1 MPTNMRTAAVEH
13 RVRRGNGAVLVTG
26 VKMAQQLEKATT
38 NYYCLR
44 KQWFGNHNNPCHY
57 HFLKLAPQHCLSRV
71 RSLLRLRGAAGRPG
85 RNRRLRAQTETRS
98 RMPILR
104 LVNSWGTQLSR
115 NTTNSGIDRFDG
127 QRAFLRRA
135 VREVRNK
142 KAVLCPNGT
151 RHGCSLG
158 SITSFAPL
166 EATVTQRR
174 LRIPDSSLPV
184 RGLPLNKKTSQNSLQ
199 FGPDGNGTSGR
210 AACKT
215 AGERVCVAP
224 GTLAADAHWTFV
236 GWLGA
241 SASNGHRLHFGAAT
255 LQPGTGENVTPGRAA
270 CWTAGEHARVA
281 PGKPATDDRWT
292 LGGWLHA
299 SATTDNCI
307 RDGDFTSDVH
317 ERRVKDAITG
327 HVK

>member
-38 NYYCLR
+38 NYYCIR

-98 RMPILR
+98 QMPILR
-104 LVNSWGTQLSR
+104 PVNSWGTQLSR

-127 QRAFLRRA
+127 QRAFLRRT

-142 KAVLCPNGT
+142 EAVLCPDGT
-151 RHGCSLG
+151 RHRCPLG
-158 SITSFAPL
+158 SITSFASL
-166 EATVTQRR
+166 EATVTQR
-174 LRIPDSSLPV
+174 LRIPDLSLPV
-184 RGLPLNKKTSQNSLQ
+184 RGLPLNKKTRQNTLRS
-199 FGPDGNGTSGR
+199 GTDGNG
-210 AACKT
+210 
-215 AGERVCVAP
+215 
-224 GTLAADAHWTFV
+224 
-236 GWLGA
+236 
-241 SASNGHRLHFGAAT
+241 
-255 LQPGTGENVTPGRAA
+255 TPGRAA

-281 PGKPATDDRWT
+281 LGTPAAADRWT
-292 LGGWLHA
+292 LGGWLVA
-299 SATTDNCI
+299 SATTGNCI

-317 ERRVKDAITG
+317 ERRVKDARTG

>member
-1 MPTNMRTAAVEH
+1 
-13 RVRRGNGAVLVTG
+13 
-26 VKMAQQLEKATT
+26 
-38 NYYCLR
+38 
-44 KQWFGNHNNPCHY
+44 
-57 HFLKLAPQHCLSRV
+57 LKLAAQHCLSHV
-71 RSLLRLRGAAGRPG
+71 RSLLRLRRAAGRPG

-98 RMPILR
+98 RMPIFR
-104 LVNSWGTQLSR
+104 LVNSWGNQLSR

-142 KAVLCPNGT
+142 EAVLRPDGT
-151 RHGCSLG
+151 RHRCSLG
-158 SITSFAPL
+158 SITSFAPR

-174 LRIPDSSLPV
+174 LRIPDSLPV

-255 LQPGTGENVTPGRAA
+255 LQSGTDGNGTPGRAA

-281 PGKPATDDRWT
+281 PGKPAADDRWT
-292 LGGWLHA
+292 LGGWLQA
-299 SATTDNCI
+299 SAMTGNCI
-307 RDGDFTSDVH
+307 RDGDSTNDVH
-317 ERRVKDAITG
+317 ERRVKDARTG
-327 HVK
+327 RVK

>member
-1 MPTNMRTAAVEH
+1 MNMRTAAVEH
-13 RVRRGNGAVLVTG
+13 RVGSGNGAVLVTG
-26 VKMAQQLEKATT
+26 VQMAQQLEKATRD
-38 NYYCLR
+38 NYRLETP
-44 KQWFGNHNNPCHY
+44 WFGNHHSPCHNQI
-57 HFLKLAPQHCLSRV
+57 LKLAAQHCLSHV

-98 RMPILR
+98 RMPIFR
-104 LVNSWGTQLSR
+104 LVNSWGNQLSR

-142 KAVLCPNGT
+142 EAVLCPDGT
-151 RHGCSLG
+151 RHRCPLG
-158 SITSFAPL
+158 SITSFAPR
-166 EATVTQRR
+166 EAIVIQRR
-174 LRIPDSSLPV
+174 LRIPDSLPV

-199 FGPDGNGTSGR
+199 SGPDGNGTSGR

-255 LQPGTGENVTPGRAA
+255 LQSGTDGNGTPGRAA

-281 PGKPATDDRWT
+281 PGKPAADDRWT
-292 LGGWLHA
+292 LGGWLQA
-299 SATTDNCI
+299 SAMTGNCI
-307 RDGDFTSDVH
+307 RDGDSTNDVH
-317 ERRVKDAITG
+317 ERRVKDARTG
-327 HVK
+327 RVK

>member
-13 RVRRGNGAVLVTG
+13 CVGRGNGSMLAKVG
-26 VKMAQQLEKATT
+26 VAQQLEKATT
-38 NYYCLR
+38 NYYCLYEHVA
-44 KQWFGNHNNPCHY
+44 GIHYTNCHNRV
-57 HFLKLAPQHCLSRV
+57 LKLAAQHCLSHV

-98 RMPILR
+98 RMPIFR
-104 LVNSWGTQLSR
+104 LVNSWGNQLSR

-142 KAVLCPNGT
+142 EAVLCPDGT
-151 RHGCSLG
+151 RHRCPLG
-158 SITSFAPL
+158 SITSFAPR
-166 EATVTQRR
+166 EAIVIQRR
-174 LRIPDSSLPV
+174 LRIPDSLPV

-215 AGERVCVAP
+215 AGERGCVAP
-224 GTLAADAHWTFV
+224 GTLAAEAHWTFV

-255 LQPGTGENVTPGRAA
+255 LQSGTEGNGTPGRAA

-281 PGKPATDDRWT
+281 PGKPAADDRWT
-292 LGGWLHA
+292 LGGWLQA
-299 SATTDNCI
+299 SAMTGNCI
-307 RDGDFTSDVH
+307 RDGDSTNDVH
-317 ERRVKDAITG
+317 ERRVKDARTG